1 MEQRKTFPL
10 RAKPEEIEN
19 PAVRIYGNRFHGDQ
33 TVYEYL
39 IEFLLVFASAKTKSR
54 DENGNITLANKLRF
68 HTDTDAELAYFVEP
82 RNGFRRFVFYE
93 QAKKARQIPADEDAY
108 KEIRRVLMERVDA
121 DREADK
127 EVFLNA
133 ARNLFYG
140 YAVVLKNRSW
150 CAQELLPLCPEMIF
164 CEQMPMDNLRVNG
177 AEKWSEFEEVKEYGY
192 DPYDTFADASFDY
205 NRHNFLARG
214 GELYYLH
221 LLQYLKDKPQEKETL
236 ERLLNHLLTD
246 KSAAFRKLASWIQE
260 TWEANRD
267 IDPEYLSHKMPMGYI
282 PAGAYEDSGKCA
294 AKELINYLSSELH
307 PVKRV
312 EILAKGVMFQVMRMQ
327 AEQTAEYLQTNR
339 FPLIADMRPGQGGAV
354 IRKIAAESF
363 DALRDAF
370 IEAIQKHLASYETPG
385 KTEEEKRK
393 YAYKLF
399 VNARKESLDVFKGR
413 GKELQCVIPSRGPY
427 ERFSL
432 SEDVI
437 RFLTLA
443 IVPPGEKMDMDAFL
457 AELYRR
463 YRLVIGPKE
472 YAQCARSSGLDEE
485 LTAAFQRNRD
495 AFQDFLK
502 AVGFL
507 RDLSDATSIV
517 INPYEKVRLT

>member
-10 RAKPEEIEN
+10 RAKPEESEN
-19 PAVRIYGNRFHGDQ
+19 PAIRIYGNRFHGDQ

-39 IEFLLVFASAKTKSR
+39 IEFLLVFASAKTKSH
-54 DENGNITLANKLRF
+54 DESGNVVLAGKLRF
-68 HTDTDAELAYFVEP
+68 HADTDTELAYFVEP

-93 QAKKARQIPADEDAY
+93 QAKKARPIPADEEAY
-108 KEIRRVLMERVDA
+108 REIRRFLMERVDA

-133 ARNLFYG
+133 ARDLFYG
-140 YAVVLKNRSW
+140 YAVVLKKRSW

-164 CEQMPMDNLRVNG
+164 CEQMPMDNIRAKG
-177 AEKWSEFEEVKEYGY
+177 AEKWKEFEKVKESCY
-192 DPYDTFADASFDY
+192 DPYDTFADASFDLT
-205 NRHNFLARG
+205 RHNFLARG
-214 GELYYLH
+214 GEMYYLQ
-221 LLQYLKDKPQEKETL
+221 LLQYLNGKPEEKETL
-236 ERLLNHLLTD
+236 ERLLRHLLTD

-260 TWEANRD
+260 TWEAERN
-267 IDPEYLSHKMPMGYI
+267 IDPERLSRKMPMGYI
-282 PAGAYEDSGKCA
+282 PAGAYMDSGKCA
-294 AKELINYLSSELH
+294 AEELTNYLSSELH

-312 EILAKGVMFQVMRMQ
+312 EILAKGVMFQIMRMQ
-327 AEQTAEYLQTNR
+327 AERTAEYLGADR
-339 FPLIADMRPGQGGAV
+339 FPLIADMRPAQGGAV
-354 IRKIAAESF
+354 IRKIAADSF

-370 IEAIQKHLASYETPG
+370 MEAIQKHLASCETPG
-385 KTEEEKRK
+385 NTGDEKRK

-413 GKELQCVIPSRGPY
+413 GKELQCVIPARGPY

-437 RFLTLA
+437 RFLTLS
-443 IVPPGEKMDMDAFL
+443 IVPPGGKLDMDTFL
-457 AELYRR
+457 AELYQR

-472 YAQCARSSGLDEE
+472 YAQCARSSGLDAE

-517 INPYEKVRLT
+517 VNPYEKVNLT